1 MIPQLH
7 LHILAIM
14 VSCCFFLL
22 PCHALPFIPQLLSI
36 LHCCSSTP
44 TYSPSHHPPTCHHTA
59 MHRPNLEMRI
69 CILKNTCFSSSL
81 QSTCTHLHT
90 TPTPIHTLD
99 RYRKLVFRTHTF
111 STHAHTLWQ
120 HQHHT
125 LAHTCTDECL
135 KENDPSP
142 VSSRTRNGFAT
153 VDMQELMRL
162 LWYLFTHTPHTHSIH
177 NNRLIHSMTHT
188 MVTHCRTYIHHTTL
202 VIKNQQAWH

>member
-1 MIPQLH
+1 MPSL
-7 LHILAIM
+7 
-14 VSCCFFLL
+14 SSPNCFPSYTFVR
-22 PCHALPFIPQLLSI
+22 Q
-36 LHCCSSTP
+36 TR
-44 TYSPSHHPPTCHHTA
+44 TSPSHHPPTCHHTA

-69 CILKNTCFSSSL
+69 CILKTRVSLLPSLHAHINT
-81 QSTCTHLHT
+81 QHTHLYTHLT
-90 TPTPIHTLD
+90 VIENWF
-99 RYRKLVFRTHTF
+99 FRTHTF
-111 STHAHTLWQ
+111 RTYAHTLWQ

-125 LAHTCTDECL
+125 LAHTRTDECL

-202 VIKNQQAWH
+202 VKEKNQQAWH